1 MDLLEKLLT
10 DEGKRK
16 AVWILINAGIIEESD
31 IKPEEP
37 VIEEREL
44 SEIELNIFDTI
55 ESLIYMDEYEQAYK
69 LAMGAIRRLIEA
81 GRYKSALYVC
91 QMIGDEIMRREILSD
106 GLKYYESRGDFK
118 NAMDFALS
126 LGDLERYKTYEY
138 LYKLYSKIYR

>member
-69 LAMGAIRRLIEA
+69 LAMGAIRRLIET

-126 LGDLERYKTYEY
+126 LVDLERYKTYEY